1 MLSGNTSG
9 AVYHHLTAAHA
20 IIQELQV
27 SRAAFV
33 IDRKLLSLSLEVYAY
48 VSIVNCVTPYG
59 FPDDRRM
66 PLDMLSESVGCLSS
80 HLMGGDM
87 FTGCHRLFKLIPP
100 VTHLA
105 GQCLSEQ
112 RRLGDWN
119 SDDNSLIALHD
130 NIKRQI
136 IGWKPPESLARNDAK
151 CHQIRLAAEVTKHAL
166 MVYLST
172 AMLGAT
178 QPSAMVWTHIQS
190 EIQAA
195 FSLFGHI
202 SDTEILTI
210 LLWPLIILGSC
221 MVHAEQQDLLIRGLT
236 TNCFEMRHL
245 YNICEVLQLLWND
258 PDPLAF
264 GPYGLY
270 MIMRKHGLHISI
282 L

>member
-1 MLSGNTSG
+1 M
-9 AVYHHLTAAHA
+9 
-20 IIQELQV
+20 IQDLQV
-27 SRAAFV
+27 SRAAFA

-59 FPDDRRM
+59 FPDDRCM
-66 PLDMLSESVGCLSS
+66 PLNMLSESLSCLSS
-80 HLMGGDM
+80 HIMTGDM
-87 FTGCHRLFKLIPP
+87 FAGCHHLFEIIPQ

-105 GQCLSEQ
+105 GQCLNVQ
-112 RRLGDWN
+112 RRVKNWN
-119 SDDNSLIALHD
+119 PDDTSLIAIHN

-136 IGWKPPESLARNDAK
+136 IDWKPPDSLARNDAR
-151 CHQIRLAAEVTKHAL
+151 CHQIRLAGKFFKHAL

-178 QPSAMVWTHIQS
+178 QPSEMVWSHIQS

-195 FSLFGHI
+195 FSLAGHI
-202 SDTEILTI
+202 SDTETLTI

-221 MVHAEQQDLLIRGLT
+221 VVHTEQQDLLIRGLT
-236 TNCFEMRHL
+236 MNCFEMKHL
-245 YNICEVLQLLWND
+245 YNVCEVLQLLWND

-264 GPYGLY
+264 GPYGLH
-270 MIMRKHGLHISI
+270 MTMQKHGLHMSI